1 MLLVLVL
8 LYLLVTIGIGLLAA
22 RRVKNTADFAVA
34 GRHLPLM
41 MIVTL
46 TFATWFG
53 SELVLG
59 IPARFMKDGLGG
71 IVEDPFGAGT
81 CLILVGLF
89 IAGRLYRM
97 DLLTISDYYRT
108 RYGSFVE
115 VFCSVIIMVSYL
127 GWVSAQVTAPPSSA
141 ANS

>member
-81 CLILVGLF
+81 
-89 IAGRLYRM
+89 
-97 DLLTISDYYRT
+97 
-108 RYGSFVE
+108 
-115 VFCSVIIMVSYL
+115 
-127 GWVSAQVTAPPSSA
+127 
-141 ANS
+141 

>member
-1 MLLVLVL
+1 MLITLVLV
-8 LYLLVTIGIGLLAA
+8 YLLITIGIGLYAA

-34 GRHLPLM
+34 GRHLPLA
-41 MIVTL
+41 MIITL

-59 IPARFMKDGLGG
+59 IPAKFMQDGLGG

-89 IAGRLYRM
+89 IAGRLY
-97 DLLTISDYYRT
+97 
-108 RYGSFVE
+108 
-115 VFCSVIIMVSYL
+115 
-127 GWVSAQVTAPPSSA
+127 
-141 ANS
+141 